1 MENNNDVVDDD
12 KKRKRDD
19 DEKDDMNPFLTEVK
33 RSEKNDGQDR
43 AHWLSNG
50 EAEYSDWSLVVKEFA
65 NVESSVSISIS
76 NNNGNDKSSSNNV
89 TSTQEGDVRPNNGT
103 TSATTTTSSG
113 HGMTEKVITY
123 SVHKS
128 MLGPKS
134 VYFKNSFSKKNG
146 LKESRENSGTIEL
159 PSPNIITIQH
169 FETLLDYFYTESLKL
184 ENSNAVA
191 IVYFGDYFG
200 IEKLLERAQ
209 DFIRMSIQT
218 AKSKELAAYYQDAKL
233 LVMEDLQH
241 CVELVCAGRPEVM
254 KKNTALSMMP
264 DISFWCS
271 VWAARKKLPDQTLS
285 DTIDWSENLA
295 DFIEHHRDIVD
306 IETFKTL
313 THIDSLPVISPDAA
327 VTLMEKEQELCP
339 GEDHNKNTLSCLQK
353 RCTEALFDRDTGIW
367 QVSKRDSDSLQ
378 ELQKRLKQLPPT
390 VFLSL
395 VERAMEYKG
404 TLTSIE
410 VSGAENNSANGNYIR
425 SGIYQEKPMFVRRA
439 LHAYAH
445 KNFIIYLNGSEFCI
459 GIFKNDGTPL
469 SSSPDHNLYYRDNG
483 VDQPS
488 LPPKNGWSDV
498 AFGESS
504 NITLRFIYN
513 E

>member
-19 DEKDDMNPFLTEVK
+19 DEKDDVNPFLTKVK
-33 RSEKNDGQDR
+33 GSEKNDGLDR
-43 AHWLSNG
+43 VHWFSNG
-50 EAEYSDWSLVVKEFA
+50 EAEFSDWSLVVKEF
-65 NVESSVSISIS
+65 VSVDSSIF
-76 NNNGNDKSSSNNV
+76 
-89 TSTQEGDVRPNNGT
+89 

-113 HGMTEKVITY
+113 HSMTEKVITY

-128 MLGPKS
+128 ILGPNS

-169 FETLLDYFYTESLKL
+169 FETLLDYFYTENLKL
-184 ENSNAVA
+184 DNSNAVA
-191 IVYFGDYFG
+191 MVYFGDYFG
-200 IEKLLERAQ
+200 MEKLLERAQ
-209 DFIRMSIQT
+209 DFIRKSILQET

-233 LVMEDLQH
+233 LVMEDLHH

-271 VWAARKKLPDQTLS
+271 VWAARKKLPDQTRS

-339 GEDHNKNTLSCLQK
+339 GENDNKNTLSCLQK
-353 RCTEALFDRDTGIW
+353 RCLEALFDRDTGIW

-404 TLTSIE
+404 ILTSIE

-459 GIFKNDGTPL
+459 GIFKNGGTPL

-504 NITLRFIYN
+504 NLTLRFIYN